1 MAKAIL
7 LQAGVGGDVIPVDV
21 NGYKEIQDKVGGL
34 FDVVRQQVND
44 DIVAVGYVHDEG
56 LLLDLDMNWV
66 ASALFMR
73 EIRGDVVV
81 VNGYSPNGEYDGD
94 DYDLP
99 QAFIEYM
106 KTTFLARVAEKY
118 NESVMVTA
126 ILEQAIEMGIMTDG
140 EVDEWLNEL
149 SRIGEEHDRAGFDK
163 LQDKLKEIITK
174 IKEEESAQATDELID
189 EIYDF
194 LKEQK

>member
-7 LQAGVGGDVIPVDV
+7 LEAGVGGNVIPVEV

-56 LLLDLDMNWV
+56 LLLDLDMNWL

-81 VNGYSPNGEYDGD
+81 VNGCSPSGEYDGD

-99 QAFIEYM
+99 SSFIDYM
-106 KTTFLARVAEKY
+106 KTTFLMKVANTY
-118 NESVMVTA
+118 NESVVVSTA
-126 ILEQAIEMGIMTDG
+126 FDYAIDNELLEQNEIDELLNLMESSGNTEDELRNLRNSMERILEIVNEHQAKRVTE
-140 EVDEWLNEL
+140 
-149 SRIGEEHDRAGFDK
+149 
-163 LQDKLKEIITK
+163 
-174 IKEEESAQATDELID
+174 ELID

>member
-7 LQAGVGGDVIPVDV
+7 LQAGVGGDVIPVEV

-34 FDVVRQQVND
+34 FDVVRQQVSD

-56 LLLDLDMNWV
+56 LLLDLDMNWI

-99 QAFIEYM
+99 SSFIDYM
-106 KTTFLARVAEKY
+106 KTTFLAKVAHTY
-118 NESVMVTA
+118 NESMLMGAAFDYV
-126 ILEQAIEMGIMTDG
+126 LEHGLMEESEI
-140 EVDEWLNEL
+140 NEL
-149 SRIGEEHDRAGFDK
+149 LAMMEDSGNTTEELHK

-174 IKEEESAQATDELID
+174 IKEEESAQATEELIG

>member
-7 LQAGVGGDVIPVDV
+7 IQAGVGGDVIPVDV

-126 ILEQAIEMGIMTDG
+126 ILEQAIEMGIMTDD

-149 SRIGEEHDRAGFDK
+149 FRIGEEHDRVGFDK

>member
-7 LQAGVGGDVIPVDV
+7 IQAGVGGDVIPVDV

-99 QAFIEYM
+99 LAFIDYM

-126 ILEQAIEMGIMTDG
+126 ILEQAIEMGIMTDA

-149 SRIGEEHDRAGFDK
+149 SRIGEERDRVGFDK

>member
-7 LQAGVGGDVIPVDV
+7 LQAGVGGDVIPVEV

-34 FDVVRQQVND
+34 FDVVRQQVSD

-56 LLLDLDMNWV
+56 LLLDLDMNWI

-81 VNGYSPNGEYDGD
+81 VNGYSPEGEYDGD

-99 QAFIEYM
+99 PAFIDYM
-106 KTTFLARVAEKY
+106 KTNFLARVAHSY
-118 NESVMVTA
+118 NESV
-126 ILEQAIEMGIMTDG
+126 IMSAAFDYVLDNG
-140 EVDEWLNEL
+140 LMAEAEVNEL
-149 SRIGEEHDRAGFDK
+149 LAAMESSGHTAEELRELRDRMERVIELVNDHQAGK
-163 LQDKLKEIITK
+163 
-174 IKEEESAQATDELID
+174 ATDQLVT

>member
-1 MAKAIL
+1 MARAIL

-21 NGYKEIQDKVGGL
+21 NGYQEIQDKVGGL

-56 LLLDLDMNWV
+56 LLLDLEMNWL

-81 VNGYSPNGEYDGD
+81 VNGCSPEGEYDGES
-94 DYDLP
+94 YDLP
-99 QAFIEYM
+99 SAFIDYM
-106 KTTFLARVAEKY
+106 KTTFLAKVAHTY
-118 NESVMVTA
+118 NESVVMSTA
-126 ILEQAIEMGIMTDG
+126 FDYVM
-140 EVDEWLNEL
+140 
-149 SRIGEEHDRAGFDK
+149 EHG
-163 LQDKLKEIITK
+163 LMSESEI
-174 IKEEESAQATDELID
+174 DELLEMMESSSGTAEELRELRDRLDRVIEIVND
-189 EIYDF
+189 HQAGRATEQLVSEIYDF